1 MVMAQMGVLES
12 DQADRVVLDASPGHR
27 RAGLAALAVG
37 LGGCTAWTTWRI
49 ATIDLHPV
57 PIAFLLAE
65 LVGLA
70 AAVVVGVA
78 LSKAGDPRTVYAV
91 GGGERDCHWF
101 AHAVADIVGRTR
113 SADVHRDVRT
123 AMRAAPRWRPR
134 DTADAAVAAV
144 LAEGPRRLVLVV
156 TAAAGLL
163 LGVAPF
169 APPPWWALGG
179 AVVGYGA
186 FAASHVLL
194 GRRRLRFGDRQ
205 RWSYGAIGEIVS
217 RDDVAGHAPRSW
229 IGAIAVAVAL
239 SVTVALRGMSDRW
252 THGLPPMTYDERV
265 VALVVAVVLV
275 AGALHT
281 VFTTPRPQQPD
292 AHLVSRRLEEANTRH
307 TLLAAAVC
315 IGVVGLLA
323 GVIPTSDAVDGT
335 PGGSTLVEQQANQ
348 PAVPGG

>member
-1 MVMAQMGVLES
+1 M
-12 DQADRVVLDASPGHR
+12 
-27 RAGLAALAVG
+27 
-37 LGGCTAWTTWRI
+37 
-49 ATIDLHPV
+49 
-57 PIAFLLAE
+57 
-65 LVGLA
+65 A

-78 LSKAGDPRTVYAV
+78 LLKAGDPRTVYAV

-179 AVVGYGA
+179 AVVGYVA